1 MQKITPCLW
10 FEGNAEEAV
19 NFYLTIFK
27 DSHITGLMRYGEAG
41 PLPAGTVLTIS
52 FQLEDQDFMALNGG
66 PYESFNHAIS
76 FVVDCQTQAEVDWYW
91 DRLSE
96 GGQQEQCG
104 WLRDKFGVSWQLV
117 PSILDRWMSDPDPEK
132 ARRVTEAMFKMVKLD
147 IAELQRAYDGD

>member
-19 NFYLTIFK
+19 NLYLSVFK
-27 DSHITGLMRYGEAG
+27 DSKITGLMRYGEAG
-41 PLPAGTVLTIS
+41 LLPAGTVLTIS